1 MFDCSGSSPALVH
14 LLGSGGG
21 LVEAA
26 GKRAFVPG
34 CGRGYDLAAL
44 VAAGATQAVGLELAP
59 TAVAAAREYLAQQPG
74 LNPEAVPVVE
84 GDFFEVTRGE
94 GAASTDC

>member
-1 MFDCSGSSPALVH
+1 MFDRSGSSPALVH

-21 LVEAA
+21 PLVEAA

-44 VAAGATQAVGLELAP
+44 VAAGAAQAVGLELAP
-59 TAVAAAREYLAQQPG
+59 TAVVAAREYLAQQPG

-94 GAASTDC
+94 GSCQY